1 MDSPALNWHL
11 AAAAKESGAR
21 VFYYIAPQVWAW
33 APWRARKLARLTD
46 HVACIL
52 PFEQPY
58 LRHRGVHATYVGHPL
73 FDTLPDRPDPLPD
86 LADAWA
92 NGTWK
97 VALLAGSRPGE
108 IRGHATTFLEA
119 ASQIRRRLGGRSFTF
134 AARSHAAADAIRSA
148 CAGEEVDV
156 VVGRTRQVLAESH
169 FALAVSGTITLE
181 LAHFGVPMVIVYKAG
196 RLGYNLVGRW
206 MLRTPHLSLVNILAG
221 RRLVPELMPWH
232 GSRRQVIGMTM
243 EVMDDL
249 GWLFETRK
257 ALMELTDGL
266 HAAPPQ
272 TASDNAAA
280 LALKTAGR

>member
-1 MDSPALNWHL
+1 
-11 AAAAKESGAR
+11 
-21 VFYYIAPQVWAW
+21 
-33 APWRARKLARLTD
+33 
-46 HVACIL
+46 
-52 PFEQPY
+52 
-58 LRHRGVHATYVGHPL
+58 
-73 FDTLPDRPDPLPD
+73 
-86 LADAWA
+86 
-92 NGTWK
+92 
-97 VALLAGSRPGE
+97 
-108 IRGHATTFLEA
+108 
-119 ASQIRRRLGGRSFTF
+119 
-134 AARSHAAADAIRSA
+134 
-148 CAGEEVDV
+148 
-156 VVGRTRQVLAESH
+156 
-169 FALAVSGTITLE
+169 
-181 LAHFGVPMVIVYKAG
+181 MVIVYKAG